1 MRQSIELQEK
11 DAAARGKTETS
22 MDNASLL
29 NRLLNL
35 DLEPGTPEEAG
46 SEDVLLTEEEE
57 DELFNLLQSPTV
69 GKSVTNLSEYLLM
82 TEAMS
87 GRIKVSQSV
96 I

>member
-1 MRQSIELQEK
+1 
-11 DAAARGKTETS
+11 

-35 DLEPGTPEEAG
+35 DLETGDTPEDEQIL
-46 SEDVLLTEEEE
+46 SEEEE
-57 DELFNLLQSPTV
+57 EELFNLLQSPTV

-87 GRIKVSQSV
+87 GRIKVSQSS
-96 I
+96 ICSSNLYS